1 MTLGGATVVVAYT
14 LFAVLLA
21 LVVVAVACWTQL
33 EGRRARGD
41 RLGRALAPLM
51 RGLEAGGARAAAA
64 GRSLLEPRPP
74 ASAGSGATPADDAP
88 VGAAEVDERPERRP
102 RVAARARSAAAGA
115 LDAVARGAGA
125 LSGRLAAQAAARSPE
140 SPADARRPAEG
151 GPAAEEV
158 PAEEMSAAEVPA
170 AEVPAEE
177 VPAAEAVVE
186 EAPAEEAVRGDAARG
201 GGARVERRRPDRPWS
216 RPAPAAPEGG
226 AEPAVRPAED
236 RDRTTAGTEA
246 ADPRRDRLP
255 DELRDRLAG

>member
-1 MTLGGATVVVAYT
+1 MTLGGATVVAAYT

-21 LVVVAVACWTQL
+21 LVVVAVACWAQL

-64 GRSLLEPRPP
+64 GRSLLEPRTP
-74 ASAGSGATPADDAP
+74 ADAGSGATPTDDAP
-88 VGAAEVDERPERRP
+88 TDDAPTDDASTGGDAPAGGGARPERGP

-125 LSGRLAAQAAARSPE
+125 LSGRLAAQGEARSPE
-140 SPADARRPAEG
+140 SPAHARPSVEG
-151 GPAAEEV
+151 SPAEEV
-158 PAEEMSAAEVPA
+158 PAEEAPVPEVP
-170 AEVPAEE
+170 VEE
-177 VPAAEAVVE
+177 VPVE
-186 EAPAEEAVRGDAARG
+186 EGVRGDAARG
-201 GGARVERRRPDRPWS
+201 GGARVERRRPGRPWS
-216 RPAPAAPEGG
+216 RPAPAPTEGG
-226 AEPAVRPAED
+226 AEPAAPPAED
-236 RDRTTAGTEA
+236 HDRTTAGAEA